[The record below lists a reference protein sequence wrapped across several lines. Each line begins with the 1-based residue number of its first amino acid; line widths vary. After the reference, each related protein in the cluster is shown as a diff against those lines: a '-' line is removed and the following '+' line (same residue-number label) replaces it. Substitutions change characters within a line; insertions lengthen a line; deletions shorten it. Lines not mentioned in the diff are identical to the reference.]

1 MGHVAQGKA
10 ASPLWPLWGLN
21 EAVTI
26 GMSTDSTM
34 QAPAYQRPV
43 HSQSWA
49 RPGAFSCLHVL
60 RPLPCPDLASVL
72 GALLRAGHF
81 HLWSV
86 QGLSWL
92 IGSRLRSK
100 P

>member
-43 HSQSWA
+43 HSQS
-49 RPGAFSCLHVL
+49 
-60 RPLPCPDLASVL
+60 
-72 GALLRAGHF
+72 
-81 HLWSV
+81 
-86 QGLSWL
+86 
-92 IGSRLRSK
+92 
-100 P
+100 